1 MYNKSILIISP
12 ERWGT
17 LKVSKHHY
25 ASVLAKMGNKV
36 FFLNPPR
43 ISDETSVDIKDVEN
57 NLKTIDYMPF
67 IRGSNRL
74 PMILRKRFHKNLA
87 NKIIDSINV
96 SIDIT
101 WSFDPSSFQYM
112 SAFGAQL
119 NIFHPVDVHRNRFE
133 IAIARNADLIIAT
146 SDNILERYKGVNKPK
161 LKVNHGIA
169 DYFLET
175 KKLSKSFI
183 NSPNK
188 VNVGLIGNL
197 HYSFLDCE
205 TLIDII
211 KNNYGVDFYFIG
223 PTGKSNLSNSLR
235 NEQFV
240 SYLKLAP
247 NAFLLGSIL
256 SEDLPSYL
264 REFDLF
270 LICYTGDKNIAEMA
284 NPHKILEYL
293 STGKPVVS
301 HYIDEYRDHRD
312 IICMADDNKSLPELF
327 FYVIH
332 NLSKYNLSELIEKR
346 KNLAEN
352 NTYSFQIIRIEKFLS
367 NLYNEKVL

>member
-205 TLIDII
+205 TLIHII

-240 SYLKLAP
+240 RYLKLAP

>member
-43 ISDETSVDIKDVEN
+43 ISDETSVEIKDAEN

-119 NIFHPVDVHRNRFE
+119 NIFHPVDVHRPRFE
-133 IAIARNADLIIAT
+133 RAIARNADLIIAP

-223 PTGKSNLSNSLR
+223 PTGKSNLSSSLR

>member
-1 MYNKSILIISP
+1 MKLKGKVILIISP
-12 ERWGT
+12 ERWG
-17 LKVSKHHY
+17 KVYVSKHHY
-25 ASVLAKMGNKV
+25 ALALAKRGNTV
-36 FFLNPPR
+36 FFLNPPNLFKSLK
-43 ISDETSVDIKDVEN
+43 IDITIIDN
-57 NLKTIDYMPF
+57 NLKTIDYKPF
-67 IRGSNRL
+67 FRGSNRL
-74 PMILRKRFHKNLA
+74 PIVFRKIFHKILA
-87 NKIIDSINV
+87 NKIINSIDL
-96 SIDIT
+96 SIDIV

-119 NIFHPVDVHRNRFE
+119 NIFHPVDVHRPRFE
-133 IAIARNADLIIAT
+133 RAIARNADLIIAT
-146 SDNILERYKGVNKPK
+146 SINILERYKGVNKPK
-161 LKVNHGIA
+161 LKINHGIA

-175 KKLSKSFI
+175 KKLKKSFI

-205 TLIDII
+205 TLIHIL

-240 SYLKLAP
+240 SYLKLAT

-270 LICYTGDKNIAEMA
+270 LICYTGDKNKAEMA

-312 IICMADDNKSLPELF
+312 IICMADDNKTLPDLF
-327 FYVIH
+327 SHVIN

-346 KNLAEN
+346 KNLAKN
-352 NTYSFQIIRIEKFLS
+352 NTYSLQINRIEKFLS
-367 NLYNEKVL
+367 KFSN

>member
-175 KKLSKSFI
+175 KRLSKSFI
-183 NSPNK
+183 KSPNK

-205 TLIDII
+205 TLIHII

-240 SYLKLAP
+240 RYLKLAP

>member
-133 IAIARNADLIIAT
+133 IAIARNADLIIAP

-175 KKLSKSFI
+175 KRLSKSFI
-183 NSPNK
+183 KSPNK

-205 TLIDII
+205 TLIHII

-240 SYLKLAP
+240 RYLKLAP